1 MQSFLKTTSLRHGEI
16 ILWLKMEVNH
26 VLIMN
31 FNVTNMSFNP
41 IHENKILTKISEFT
55 VVIHLCFYMV
65 GGSDLQGESCMMM
78 QKVLHLKCQGIYENQ
93 YEMKTE
99 MLE

>member
-1 MQSFLKTTSLRHGEI
+1 MSLS
-16 ILWLKMEVNH
+16 
-26 VLIMN
+26 LI
-31 FNVTNMSFNP
+31 FNVTNMSFDA
-41 IHENKILTKISEFT
+41 ILENKILTKISEFI

-78 QKVLHLKCQGIYENQ
+78 QEALHLKCQGIYENQ